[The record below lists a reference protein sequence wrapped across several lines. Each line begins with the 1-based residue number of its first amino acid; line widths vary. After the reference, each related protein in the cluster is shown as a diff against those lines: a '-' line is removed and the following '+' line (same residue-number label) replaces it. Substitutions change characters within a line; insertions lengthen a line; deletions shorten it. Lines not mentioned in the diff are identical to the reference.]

1 MKKLADC
8 VWLGVGLL
16 LLSGHAAG
24 AQTGSRVA
32 VVVEIVADSANHLE
46 ARLQVAVGTT
56 GRDLMDRLFKMEY
69 ADFTR
74 RFVTGI
80 AGFKADSR
88 QRQFWKLEIDGEMA
102 KVGIAEVIIEKPRR
116 LRWVMARY

>member
-1 MKKLADC
+1 MKKLAGC
-8 VWLGVGLL
+8 VWLGLGLL
-16 LLSGHAAG
+16 LLSGQAAG

-46 ARLQVAVGTT
+46 ARLEVPVGTT